1 MQKRTVFWIFWEQ
14 SGQAGVANYANIY
27 SDILQ
32 NEPFRSQIFKK
43 KFRLGRQGGIDPLT
57 KILRTTLHLR
67 AHSLASEMSTPP
79 TLSCGVR
86 PIYLHLQVTTLGK
99 LFTRMC
105 LCLGTCEASTFDSN
119 SNRRSDSIRFDSDGP
134 IRKFSNRPCLPIAR
148 SSQTTQTINST

>member
-43 KFRLGRQGGIDPLT
+43 NRLGRQGGIDPLT

-67 AHSLASEMSTPP
+67 AHDLAREMSTPP

-86 PIYLHLQVTTLGK
+86 PIYL
-99 LFTRMC
+99 
-105 LCLGTCEASTFDSN
+105 TF
-119 SNRRSDSIRFDSDGP
+119 R
-134 IRKFSNRPCLPIAR
+134 
-148 SSQTTQTINST
+148 